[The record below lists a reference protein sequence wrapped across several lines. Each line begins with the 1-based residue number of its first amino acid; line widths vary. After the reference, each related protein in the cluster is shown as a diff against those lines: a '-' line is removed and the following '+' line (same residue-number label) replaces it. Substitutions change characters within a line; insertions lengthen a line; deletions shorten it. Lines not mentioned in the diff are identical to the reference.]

1 MNTSLI
7 EKAETHLAM
16 LLKNAAPAK
25 GAKDLAIQ
33 LGRRYNIP
41 DETLEALALA
51 ALFNQAD
58 DKTQALQWL
67 QAQGAVAGLV
77 DKVGELLQS
86 LQAGDQNLD
95 IPRQILRDARY
106 YRLLDGQAGA
116 EAMLNEQRREW
127 ETKEGRVYDEAD
139 WPDVARKYWKQ
150 MRFYTGEAVAL
161 LDETRRDV
169 AKAWKQ
175 KDKEEEKEENKA
187 DKKEKKKKKNKQLAL
202 PGEDFPIS
210 DSKSVQMMFK
220 TSLRNHID
228 LTNIADNKANI
239 MLSIN
244 ALIIT
249 ILISLLP
256 TSLQGHTYLLAPVGV
271 LLVSCVASII
281 FATLATRPVKTE
293 GFTNIDKIKSETTNL
308 FFFGNFYKMNLSDY
322 KQGMRQVI
330 EDEELMENAIM
341 TDLFFL
347 GKALGQKFNRLR
359 ICYSI
364 FMVGIT
370 LTVIA
375 FAVAYGM
382 KG

>member
-77 DKVGELLQS
+77 DKVGELMQS

-161 LDETRRDV
+161 LDETRRDA

-256 TSLQGHTYLLAPVGV
+256 ASLQGHTYLLAPVGV

-308 FFFGNFYKMNLSDY
+308 FFFGNFYKMNLPDY

-375 FAVAYGM
+375 FAVAYSIH
-382 KG
+382 

>member
-7 EKAETHLAM
+7 EKAEAYLVTGT
-16 LLKNAAPAK
+16 KNNAPAQ
-25 GAKDLAIQ
+25 GAKDLAVL
-33 LGRRYNIP
+33 LGRRYNLP
-41 DETLEALALA
+41 NETLDALALA
-51 ALFNQAD
+51 ALFQQE
-58 DKTQALQWL
+58 KPELVLQWL
-67 QAQGAVAGLV
+67 PAQGASSDLV
-77 DKVGELLQS
+77 QSVDSLLRS
-86 LQAGDQNLD
+86 LQADEATLD
-95 IPRQILRDARY
+95 LPQQILRDARY

-116 EAMLNEQRREW
+116 DAMLKEQRKEW
-127 ETKEGRVYDEAD
+127 ETKEGKAYDEAD
-139 WPDVARKYWKQ
+139 WPEAARRYWKQ
-150 MRFYTGEAVAL
+150 LRFYTGEAAAL
-161 LDETRRDV
+161 MGDTRREA
-169 AKAWKQ
+169 AKAWKPR
-175 KDKEEEKEENKA
+175 DKEEEKEEKKA
-187 DKKEKKKKKNKQLAL
+187 DKKDKKKKKDKKLAL
-202 PGEDFPIS
+202 AGEEFPIS
-210 DSKSVQMMFK
+210 GSKSVQMMFK

-271 LLVSCVASII
+271 LLASCVVSII

-293 GFTNIDKIKSETTNL
+293 GFTNIDKIKTETTNL
-308 FFFGNFYKMNLSDY
+308 FFFGNFYKMNLPDY

-330 EDEELMENAIM
+330 EDEELMENAIV

-347 GKALGQKFNRLR
+347 GKALGTKFNRLR
-359 ICYSI
+359 ICYSV

-375 FAVAYGM
+375 FAVAYSVH
-382 KG
+382 

>member
-1 MNTSLI
+1 MNTTLI
-7 EKAETHLAM
+7 EKAETHLAALM
-16 LLKNAAPAK
+16 KNEAPAK
-25 GAKDLAIQ
+25 GAKDLAVL
-33 LGRRYNIP
+33 LGRRYNLP

-51 ALFNQAD
+51 ALFNQAG
-58 DKTQALQWL
+58 DKASVPEWL
-67 QAQGAVAGLV
+67 QSQGAAPGLV
-77 DKVGELLQS
+77 DQVSALLQS
-86 LQAGDQNLD
+86 LRADDSALD
-95 IPRQILRDARY
+95 MPQQILRDARY

-116 EAMLNEQRREW
+116 EAMLNDQRKEW
-127 ETKEGRVYDEAD
+127 EKKQGRVYDEAA
-139 WPDVARKYWKQ
+139 WPEAARKYWKQ
-150 MRFYTGEAVAL
+150 LRFYTGEAAAL
-161 LDETRRDV
+161 LDDTRREA

-175 KDKEEEKEENKA
+175 KDKEEEKEEKQA
-187 DKKEKKKKKNKQLAL
+187 GKKEKKKKKGKKLAL
-202 PGEDFPIS
+202 AGEDFPIS

-271 LLVSCVASII
+271 LLASCVVSII

-308 FFFGNFYKMNLSDY
+308 FFFGNFYKMNLPDY

-330 EDEELMENAIM
+330 EDEELMENAIV

-347 GKALGQKFNRLR
+347 GKALGTKFNRLR
-359 ICYSI
+359 ICYSV

-375 FAVAYGM
+375 FAAAYGM

>member
-1 MNTSLI
+1 MISWR
-7 EKAETHLAM
+7 HWRWPPCLARQGRA
-16 LLKNAAPAK
+16 KTPA
-25 GAKDLAIQ
+25 
-33 LGRRYNIP
+33 N
-41 DETLEALALA
+41 E
-51 ALFNQAD
+51 
-58 DKTQALQWL
+58 WL
-67 QAQGAVAGLV
+67 QAQGAAPGLV
-77 DKVGELLQS
+77 EQVKALLQS
-86 LQAGDQNLD
+86 RQADDSNLD
-95 IPRQILRDARY
+95 IPQQILRDARY

-116 EAMLNEQRREW
+116 EAMLNDLRKEW
-127 ETKEGRVYDEAD
+127 EDNEGQVYDDNTWPEA
-139 WPDVARKYWKQ
+139 ARKYWKQ
-150 MRFYTGEAVAL
+150 LRFYTGEAAVL
-161 LDETRRDV
+161 LDETRREA

-175 KDKEEEKEENKA
+175 KDKEEEKEEKKA
-187 DKKEKKKKKNKQLAL
+187 DKKEKKKKKDKKLAL

-271 LLVSCVASII
+271 LLTSCVVSII

-293 GFTNIDKIKSETTNL
+293 GFTNIDKIKTETTNL
-308 FFFGNFYKMNLSDY
+308 FFFGNFYKMTLSDY

-330 EDEELMENAIM
+330 EDEELMENAIV

-347 GKALGQKFNRLR
+347 GKALGLKFNRLR
-359 ICYSI
+359 ICYSV

>member
-7 EKAETHLAM
+7 EKAETHLAT
-16 LLKNAAPAK
+16 LQKNVAPAK

-67 QAQGAVAGLV
+67 QAQGAAAGLV

-86 LQAGDQNLD
+86 LHSGDKNLD
-95 IPRQILRDARY
+95 MPRQILRDARY
-106 YRLLDGQAGA
+106 YRLQDGQAGA
-116 EAMLNEQRREW
+116 EAMLNDQRREW
-127 ETKEGRVYDEAD
+127 EKKEGLVYDEAT
-139 WPDVARKYWKQ
+139 WPEVARKYWKQ
-150 MRFYTGEAVAL
+150 LRFYTGEAAAL
-161 LDETRRDV
+161 MDDTRREA

-175 KDKEEEKEENKA
+175 KDKEEEKA
-187 DKKEKKKKKNKQLAL
+187 DKKDNKKKKKDKKAV
-202 PGEDFPIS
+202 PAGEDFPIS

-271 LLVSCVASII
+271 LLASCVVSII

-308 FFFGNFYKMNLSDY
+308 FFFGNFYKMNLPDY

-330 EDEELMENAIM
+330 EDEELMEDAIM

-359 ICYSI
+359 ICYNV

-375 FAVAYGM
+375 FAVAYGV